1 MELSR
6 LSPAPARYTGIGL
19 VIAVHLIA
27 ITALSVAFVKPVPR
41 VPGPIE
47 FRPVPKTPEPPPQP
61 VEHIKA
67 RQPIVAPVP
76 VAALPL
82 PDDPTI
88 TPDPVIYDPAARA
101 TPATA
106 GPVATGGATV
116 AGPALAPA
124 QPQVQRPGAVCAT
137 MPRPDLPALN
147 WSGEAV
153 LHALATVRGGRVVA
167 SEIRVAQGALDSRTR
182 RALQHSVEAAL
193 AGYQCAG
200 NAMFEQD
207 FAFRLD

>member
-19 VIAVHLIA
+19 VIAVHVVA
-27 ITALSVAFVKPVPR
+27 ITALSVAFVKPMPK

-47 FRPVPKTPEPPPQP
+47 FRPVPKMPEPPPQP
-61 VEHIKA
+61 VDHFKA
-67 RQPIVAPVP
+67 QQPIITTVPVP
-76 VAALPL
+76 PL
-82 PDDPTI
+82 PVPAEPTI
-88 TPDPVIYDPAARA
+88 TPYPVIYDPAARV
-101 TPATA
+101 TPATD
-106 GPVATGGATV
+106 GPVATGMPTV
-116 AGPALAPA
+116 AGPVLAPA
-124 QPQVQRPGAVCAT
+124 QPQVQRPGAVCST

-167 SEIRVAQGALDSRTR
+167 SEIRVAQGAVDSKTR

-200 NAMFEQD
+200 DAMFEQD